1 MASAGVSTGALAG
14 ADGRV
19 RHSPHVRPGQRDAML
34 ILTSQFSREAGE
46 GGTRRGL
53 EANGSTS
60 RYVSAAWRNDAPRAT
75 LLSLGRGPSTGT
87 NRST

>member
-53 EANGSTS
+53 EAIGGTS
-60 RYVSAAWRNDAPRAT
+60 MYMLGARRHDAPGAT

-87 NRST
+87 NRTT

>member
-46 GGTRRGL
+46 EGTRRGL
-53 EANGSTS
+53 EANGSTA
-60 RYVSAAWRNDAPRAT
+60 RYLSTACGMTPQERPCSA
-75 LLSLGRGPSTGT
+75 
-87 NRST
+87 